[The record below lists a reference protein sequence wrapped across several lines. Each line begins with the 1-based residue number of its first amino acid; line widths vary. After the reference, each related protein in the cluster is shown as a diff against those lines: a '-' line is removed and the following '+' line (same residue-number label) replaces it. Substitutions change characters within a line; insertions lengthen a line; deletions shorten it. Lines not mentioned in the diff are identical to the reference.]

1 MMHVNCEWI
10 LSEWLLRSVW
20 ETEFT
25 VALVVFLCLPDKI
38 NIYPLT
44 TLEGQE
50 LETTS
55 HLSRDRSLGLLPFR
69 VYTSFLPGSYVTSY
83 RVVVIHR
90 LIC

>member
-55 HLSRDRSLGLLPFR
+55 HLSRDPPIKTSRVLMYKICSLN
-69 VYTSFLPGSYVTSY
+69 VPGSNNC
-83 RVVVIHR
+83 
-90 LIC
+90 LNF